1 MADGQSYFLF
11 LLIFSIIAHLGL
23 NSPVIIVA
31 PFTYPGIILIVFG
44 LWLCYWT
51 RTILVEHNTTL
62 SPFEKPTTLVTT
74 GPFQFSRNP
83 VYLGMAAILTGTA
96 IFMGTA
102 ISFIPPLLF
111 IIIIEIRFIRIEEQT
126 LERVFGQH
134 FRQYKRT
141 VRKWI

>member
-1 MADGQSYFLF
+1 MVDGQSYFLF
-11 LLIFSIIAHLGL
+11 LLIFSILVHFGL
-23 NSPVIIVA
+23 DSPEIIVA

-51 RTILVEHNTTL
+51 RTVLIENNTTL
-62 SPFEKPTTLVTT
+62 SPFEKPTTLVTS

-83 VYLGMAAILTGTA
+83 VYLGMAVILTGTA
-96 IFMGTA
+96 IFMGTV
-102 ISFIPPLLF
+102 ISFIFPLIF
-111 IIIIEIRFIRIEEQT
+111 IVIIEIRFIRIEEQT
-126 LERVFGQH
+126 LERIFGER